1 MWLQL
6 IKTIQ
11 YWILNKFKTHWPLLR
26 FKHAKVKMLADKKFR
41 KNHKNSVKNLFISMK
56 INILLLEIMKAQMSS
71 WNLTISVQC
80 SADFAYATSN
90 MVTVLFFIS
99 KNFTWTISSNIN
111 NDPWNEFRLF
121 EKILITWKILRF
133 KKCKMFDQYQIRTD
147 CRTDCRPKLIFLL
160 AFLPFSLWTF
170 HFFLL

>member
-26 FKHAKVKMLADKKFR
+26 FENAKVKKLAKI
-41 KNHKNSVKNLFISMK
+41 KNSKNSIKNPSKILKKLHLFRWKLIFLFS
-56 INILLLEIMKAQMSS
+56 EIMKAQMSS

-80 SADFAYATSN
+80 NVDFASVTSN

-99 KNFTWTISSNIN
+99 KNFTWTIWFNIN
-111 NDPWNEFRLF
+111 NDQWNEFRLF

-133 KKCKMFDQYQIRTD
+133 KKCKMFDQFQTRTD
-147 CRTDCRPKLIFLL
+147 FPSGI
-160 AFLPFSLWTF
+160 
-170 HFFLL
+170 